1 MGQGQTP
8 LQDRVVFVTGGAQG
22 IGAATARA
30 LVGAGAAVALLDV
43 DGAQA
48 VGRRRGPRGPG
59 PGARGGRHQ
68 LGQLERAVAATVA
81 RFGGIDAVLVNAG
94 IEVLGGVGEMEP
106 EAFQRVI
113 DVDLVGSWRT
123 VRATL
128 LAVAARRGYYLLAA
142 SLAAVAHAPLNGAYS
157 AAKAG
162 LVALAKT
169 MRLELAPRGVAVGIA
184 YLPYVDTATARR
196 AVEDPRLQAL
206 FASAPRLR
214 PTPLAVDRVADRY
227 VRAIAARQRRLLFD
241 RASVV
246 AVHLPELATALG
258 ERIMRRPMERLP
270 PL

>member
-8 LQDRVVFVTGGAQG
+8 LQDRVVFVTGGARG

-30 LVGAGAAVALLDV
+30 LVGAGAAVAVLDV
-43 DGAQA
+43 DGAGAAA
-48 VGRRRGPRGPG
+48 VASALGDR
-59 PGARGGRHQ
+59 A
-68 LGQLERAVAATVA
+68 LALEADVTDSGQLERAVAATVA

-94 IEVLGGVGEMEP
+94 IEVLGGVGELDP
-106 EAFQRVI
+106 AAFRRVV
-113 DVDLVGSWRT
+113 DVDLVGGWLT

-128 LAVAARRGYYLLAA
+128 PAVAARQGYYLLAA

-169 MRLELAPRGVAVGIA
+169 MRLELAPRGVAVGVA
-184 YLPYVDTATARR
+184 YLPYVDTAAARR

-214 PTPLAVDRVADRY
+214 PSPLAVERVADRY
-227 VRAIAARQRRLLFD
+227 VRAVAARQRRLLFD
-241 RASVV
+241 RPSVV
-246 AVHLPELATALG
+246 AVYLPELATALG
-258 ERIMRRPMERLP
+258 ERIMRRPMARLG

>member
-1 MGQGQTP
+1 MGKTP
-8 LQDRVVFVTGGAQG
+8 LQDRVVFLTGGAQG

-30 LVGAGAAVALLDV
+30 LVAAGAAVAVLDV

-48 VGRRRGPRGPG
+48 AAVAAALGDR
-59 PGARGGRHQ
+59 A
-68 LGQLERAVAATVA
+68 LALEADVTDSGQLERAVAATVA

-94 IEVLGGVGEMEP
+94 IELLGGVGEMEP
-106 EAFQRVI
+106 AAFRRVI

-128 LAVAARRGYYLLAA
+128 PAVAERKGYYLMVA

-169 MRLELAPRGVAVGIA
+169 MRLELAPRGIAVGIA
-184 YLPYVDTATARR
+184 YLTFVETEAARR

-206 FASAPRLR
+206 FASQPRLK
-214 PTPLAVDRVADRY
+214 PKPMAVERVADRY

-258 ERIMRRPMERLP
+258 ERIMRRPLARLRTW
-270 PL
+270 